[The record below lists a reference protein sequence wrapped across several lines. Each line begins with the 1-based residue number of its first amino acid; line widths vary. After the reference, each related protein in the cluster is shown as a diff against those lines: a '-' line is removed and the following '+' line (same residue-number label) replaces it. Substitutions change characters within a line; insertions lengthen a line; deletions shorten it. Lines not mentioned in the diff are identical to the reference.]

1 MVMVGKFRTNI
12 VFSSFFKNYIYYW
25 LRWVFIAFSRLSV
38 VVSGLTLTLLCD
50 TRASPC
56 GTFSCGGVY
65 ALDVWV
71 SVVSARGVSSC
82 GTQA

>member
-71 SVVSARGVSSC
+71 SVVSARGLCSC